1 MKNFFSFEGIDGC
14 GKTTQIGLFSKYLH
28 KNKIDNIIVREP
40 GNTNLSE
47 SIREILLNKQN
58 IISTNTETLLFLAAR
73 SQLVNEVIIP
83 QLNKKNFVLC
93 DRYLDSTA
101 AYQGFGHNLN
111 LDLIDN
117 MNKFAINDL
126 FPSLTIIFD
135 IDPKIAKKRTEKHDL
150 DRMESMGLDYFNK
163 VRLGYI
169 ELSRLYTDRC
179 KVINCDSKDIN
190 SIHAEVL
197 ELFNFFIREKN
208 VY

>member
-58 IISTNTETLLFLAAR
+58 IISPNTETLLFLAAR

-83 QLNKKNFVLC
+83 QLNKNNFVLC

-135 IDPKIAKKRTEKHDL
+135 IDPKIAKERTEKHDL
-150 DRMESMGLDYFNK
+150 DRMESMGLNYFNK

-169 ELSRLYTDRC
+169 ELSRLYPERC
-179 KVINCDSKDIN
+179 KVINCNSKDIN